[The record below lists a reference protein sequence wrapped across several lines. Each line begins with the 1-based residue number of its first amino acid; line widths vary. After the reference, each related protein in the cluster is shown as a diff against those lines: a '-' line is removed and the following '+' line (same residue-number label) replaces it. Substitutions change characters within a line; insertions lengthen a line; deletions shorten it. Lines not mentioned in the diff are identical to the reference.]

1 MDYYISKQTTL
12 GFDEAIEKVTEELKK
27 EGFGVITTI
36 DVKNTLKQKLDVD
49 FRPYTILGACNP
61 QYAHKAIS
69 LDDKIGTLLP
79 CNFMVQ
85 QRDQGAEISAMDP
98 KVAMSQMV
106 GPEFDEIIRTIAE
119 KVRRVVASL

>member
-98 KVAMSQMV
+98 KAAMSQVV
-106 GPEFDEIIRTIAE
+106 GPEFDEIIETIAE